1 MILPNFIN
9 FLYTRDKSTFKYI
22 DTSGATKTCANSLEI
37 SRLYGDGSNIG
48 LNSNYKIGIDGLCN
62 LTGGSSG
69 GIALYLGKGTTK
81 PTENDYT
88 LEDPISV
95 SDLPITIGHVDMQT
109 AIDKFMIVSIIV
121 ENTTTEN
128 ITVSEMGLFAASH
141 YSGNTVLMI
150 AREVLDTPV
159 IIEPGVARIF
169 TMTIK

>member
-9 FLYTRDKSTFKYI
+9 FLYTRDKITFTYI
-22 DTSGATKTCANSLEI
+22 DTNGVTKTCANNLEI

-48 LNSNYKIGIDGLCN
+48 LNTNYKIGIDGLCN
-62 LTGGSSG
+62 LTQNSG

-109 AIDKFMIVSIIV
+109 AIDKFMIVSITV
-121 ENTTTEN
+121 ENVTAEN
-128 ITVSEMGLFAASH
+128 ITVSEMGLFAAAH

-150 AREVLDTPV
+150 AREVLDSPV
-159 IIEPGVARIF
+159 IIEPGVARTF

>member
-9 FLYTRDKSTFKYI
+9 FLYTRDKSTFTYI
-22 DTSGATKTCANSLEI
+22 DTNGVTKTCTNNLEI
-37 SRLYGDGSNIG
+37 SRLYGNGSNIE
-48 LNSNYKIGIDGLCN
+48 LNANYKIGIDGLCN
-62 LTGGSSG
+62 LTQNSG

-109 AIDKFMIVSIIV
+109 AIDKFMIVSITV
-121 ENTTTEN
+121 ENVTAEN
-128 ITVSEMGLFAASH
+128 ITVSEMGLFAAAH

-150 AREVLDTPV
+150 AREVLDSPV
-159 IIEPGVARIF
+159 VIEPGVARTF